1 MNDLSV
7 LIKQTKV
14 KESYKLDRK
23 RDWYVIKMR

>member
-7 LIKQTKV
+7 LIMQTKV

-23 RDWYVIKMR
+23 RDWHVIKMI